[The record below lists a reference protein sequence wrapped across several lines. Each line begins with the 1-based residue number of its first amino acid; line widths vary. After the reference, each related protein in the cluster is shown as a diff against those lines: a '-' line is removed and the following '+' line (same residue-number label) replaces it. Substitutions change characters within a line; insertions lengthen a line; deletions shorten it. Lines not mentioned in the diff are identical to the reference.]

1 MHIFPQITQYYYA
14 KYIIQKEG
22 SFIMLFASKEGEE
35 GLKSDFAKLLKEE
48 GSLVK
53 ELSQVATEAAGLHA
67 RLEAIEKAFKT
78 APSSYQP
85 KEADALAQKAKDK
98 YTNEL
103 EGSMKNNAMDK
114 MK

>member
-1 MHIFPQITQYYYA
+1 
-14 KYIIQKEG
+14 
-22 SFIMLFASKEGEE
+22 MLFDPKEGEE
-35 GLKSDFAKLLKEE
+35 GLKSDLAKLLKEE

-67 RLEAIEKAFKT
+67 RLEAIEKAFET
-78 APSSYQP
+78 APSSYHS
-85 KEADALAQKAKDK
+85 KEADELAQKAKDK

-103 EGSMKNNAMDK
+103 EGSMKHNAMDK